1 MCSDI
6 QSFKEEEEDNI
17 GEDLEEDVE
26 VEEEERGGKK
36 NLYYSN
42 QNAVVFISSKN
53 YVSFK

>member
-26 VEEEERGGKK
+26 VEEEERGGGK